1 MPAIVDCYTVG
12 QTHDKRR
19 KLTEDQKEEIKEKY
33 STGFYSYRILAKEYG
48 VSKRTVN
55 NIINPITAQKSKDR
69 IKAHWRDYQKHG
81 EEWAKTMRK
90 HRQYKKKLLD
100 AGEKLPMMKH
110 KEK

>member
-1 MPAIVDCYTVG
+1 MPAIVDRYTLG
-12 QTHDKRR
+12 QAHDKRR
-19 KLTEDQKEEIKEKY
+19 KLTEVQKKEIKEKY
-33 STGFYSYRILAKEYG
+33 STGLYSYCTLAKEYG
-48 VSKRTVN
+48 VSKRTIN

-69 IKAHWRDYQKHG
+69 IKVHWRDYQKHG

-100 AGEKLPMMKH
+100 AGEELPMMQH